1 MDDIL
6 LITNADA
13 GSNESSA
20 LDAAVTALRARCRVD
35 VVSTHDADDLDEA
48 LAKRAGRDLVI
59 AGGDGSLHATVAAL
73 CARGELDQPTIGL
86 IPLGTGNDFAR
97 GAGIPLD
104 PVDAAAVVVDGRSSA
119 VDILVDDQGGIVVNA
134 VHAGVGADA
143 GVEAEPYKAKLG
155 KAGYL
160 VGALIAGF
168 KTKGHRIKVVADGE
182 VLADGVRRVLQVGV
196 GNGSRVGGGTE
207 LLPDAE
213 PTDAVADVMVS
224 FAVEPLDRLLYAVHL
239 KRGTHDSRHDVRTAR
254 ATSVT
259 VSGEEFCCN
268 TDGELAGPMHSRRWD
283 VRPHAF
289 TMMLPTP
296 QQAEQS

>member
-20 LDAAVTALRARCRVD
+20 IDAAVTALRARCRVD
-35 VVSTHDADDLDEA
+35 VVSTRDADDLDEA
-48 LAKRAGRDLVI
+48 LEKRAGRDLVI
-59 AGGDGSLHATVAAL
+59 AGGDGSLHTTVAAL
-73 CARGELDQPTIGL
+73 RARGELDQPTIGL

-104 PVDAAAVVVDGRSSA
+104 PVDAAAVVIVGRSSA

-143 GVEAEPYKAKLG
+143 GVEAEPYKARLG

-168 KTKGHRIKVVADGE
+168 KTTGHRIKVVADGE
-182 VLADGVRRVLQVGV
+182 VLADGARRVLQVGV
-196 GNGSRVGGGTE
+196 GNGSWVGGGTE
-207 LLPDAE
+207 LLPDAD

-224 FAVEPLDRLLYAVHL
+224 FAVKPLDRFLYAVHL
-239 KRGTHDSRHDVRTAR
+239 KRGTHDNRHDVRMAR

-259 VSGEEFCCN
+259 VSGEEFWCD
-268 TDGELAGPMHSRRWD
+268 TDGELAGPMRARRWD
-283 VRPHAF
+283 VQPRAF

-296 QQAEQS
+296 PQAEQS